1 MAVSEKEQQQINT
14 LVRRF
19 ESDTGI
25 EAVAAV
31 VGKADAYPEIPWKAY
46 AIGSALAA
54 LAITS
59 SPVLF
64 PLLLTDWNVMWTLT
78 LAAMVVLGTGAVL
91 ATAAAFFPAFGR
103 LFLDRVRAEGEARQ
117 YATAMFVDR
126 EIFCTE

>member
-46 AIGSALAA
+46 AMGSALGA
-54 LAITS
+54 L
-59 SPVLF
+59 VVVFF

-78 LAAMVVLGTGAVL
+78 LAAMVLLGTGAVL

-103 LFLDRVRAEGEARQ
+103 LFLDRVRAEGEAR
-117 YATAMFVDR
+117 
-126 EIFCTE
+126 